1 MRRAYWILLQLYPRR
16 YRAEFADEMLAVFT
30 QVAEERRAQ
39 GWLAYTRFVANECA
53 GLLGGAIGE
62 WPSSMRL
69 VAPLGGLA
77 VAAVLHATFYAAT
90 FRILSA
96 TNAAIERSAVA
107 AADDQAKL
115 LLLVMASV
123 VWLLV
128 FLLLSLRLAPR
139 RR

>member
-1 MRRAYWILLQLYPRR
+1 MRRAYSILLRLYPRR
-16 YRAEFADEMLAVFT
+16 YRAEFAEEMLAVFT
-30 QVAEERRAQ
+30 RVAEERRAQ
-39 GWLAYTRFVANECA
+39 GWLAYTGFFVNECA
-53 GLLGGAIGE
+53 GLLGGAMAE
-62 WPSSMRL
+62 WPSRLNL

-77 VAAVLHATFYAAT
+77 AAVVLHFTFYAAT
-90 FRILSA
+90 TKILRA
-96 TNAAIERSAVA
+96 TNAAVERSAVA